1 MWNLVIC
8 EIFDSLLLAFKNCK
22 MFGWQKSWWAHASFV
37 NIEFLRW
44 FPSIALRISTAHD
57 FRVISA
63 RISARARKNVSNF
76 PQTKLDSE
84 VNAPFLLNEHGDPYF
99 LFHNFN
105 ENNILSNWEK
115 Y

>member
-1 MWNLVIC
+1 M
-8 EIFDSLLLAFKNCK
+8 K
-22 MFGWQKSWWAHASFV
+22 QT
-37 NIEFLRW
+37 LRW

-57 FRVISA
+57 FRVISV
-63 RISARARKNVSNF
+63 RIQNVRDF

-84 VNAPFLLNEHGDPYF
+84 INAPFLLNEHGDTHF

-105 ENNILSNWEK
+105 ENNILSDWEK

>member
-1 MWNLVIC
+1 
-8 EIFDSLLLAFKNCK
+8 LLGILFALIMIYPSNV
-22 MFGWQKSWWAHASFV
+22 H
-37 NIEFLRW
+37 LRW

-63 RISARARKNVSNF
+63 RISARARTKRKNF
-76 PQTKLDSE
+76 PQTKLDSDL
-84 VNAPFLLNEHGDPYF
+84 NAPFLLNEHGDPYF

-105 ENNILSNWEK
+105 DNNTLINWKK